1 MKKFFLLLV
10 LFSPKLFSNTII
22 GNPNVEINSEGLYLI
37 QIKLTSTTNITEDD
51 IFIANFKS
59 DEELSDLNFEFKIFE
74 NLEEY
79 KRLTLAIPKDYS
91 EDYVSFRLD
100 VKKELKKDIFIFLPQ
115 NNFIDKE
122 KAQVSFKL
130 PAKRSFD
137 EPQKYDLTNILSDEV
152 KDNEDLKSIQPNVF
166 SLAKPIDNNNENLQD
181 IENTQSSEII
191 DNKKNLQDFEIISST
206 EVETIWS
213 VSNSVSQNYD
223 ASIYQIMWGF
233 YLENPNAFIDD
244 NIHLVRAD
252 VDLILPSQELVSSTS
267 DSSIKE
273 SVVFM
278 EKRKYQLQR
287 YSTKPILKL
296 TAPEEI
302 FTDLSTKDNSNK
314 SSASKL
320 QTDSILEIDNSEL
333 NSSEIV
339 SKNTSIIELKSQT
352 DLSLKSDTSNNSQ
365 VFELKDLFWVGLL
378 SLLLGFVIAYM
389 LIRLSKKPSFTKAAL
404 EEDLQDEDNTF
415 QTNLSIRNDI
425 ETQELDLV
433 RTYIAM
439 DDWESAE
446 KILKKLIS
454 SSKNNL
460 IVSEAQLLLKE
471 RK

>member
-1 MKKFFLLLV
+1 MNKFFLLLV
-10 LFSPKLFSNTII
+10 LLSPELLSSTII
-22 GNPNVEINSEGLYLI
+22 GNPTVEINSEGLYLI

-59 DEELSDLNFEFKIFE
+59 DEELSDFNFEFKIFE
-74 NLEEY
+74 ILEDY

-100 VKKELKKDIFIFLPQ
+100 IKKELKKDIFIFLPQ

-166 SLAKPIDNNNENLQD
+166 SLAKPIDNNSENLQD
-181 IENTQSSEII
+181 IESTKSREII
-191 DNKKNLQDFEIISST
+191 DNKQNLQDFEIISST

-278 EKRKYQLQR
+278 ETRKNQLQR
-287 YSTKPILKL
+287 YSMKPVLKL

-302 FTDLSTKDNSNK
+302 FTDSSIKDNSDK
-314 SSASKL
+314 SLVSKL
-320 QTDSILEIDNSEL
+320 QTDSILEIDNSQL

>member
-1 MKKFFLLLV
+1 MNKFFLLLV
-10 LFSPKLFSNTII
+10 LLSPELLSSTII
-22 GNPNVEINSEGLYLI
+22 GNPTVEINSEGLYLI

-59 DEELSDLNFEFKIFE
+59 DEELSDFNFEFKIFE
-74 NLEEY
+74 NLEDY

-100 VKKELKKDIFIFLPQ
+100 IKKELKKDIFIFLPQ
-115 NNFIDKE
+115 NDFIGKE

-166 SLAKPIDNNNENLQD
+166 SLAKPIDNNSENLQD
-181 IENTQSSEII
+181 IESTKSREII
-191 DNKKNLQDFEIISST
+191 DNKQNLQDFEIISST

-278 EKRKYQLQR
+278 ETRKNQLQR
-287 YSTKPILKL
+287 YSMKPVLKL

-302 FTDLSTKDNSNK
+302 FTDSSIKDNSDK
-314 SSASKL
+314 SSVSKL
-320 QTDSILEIDNSEL
+320 QTDSILEIDNSQL